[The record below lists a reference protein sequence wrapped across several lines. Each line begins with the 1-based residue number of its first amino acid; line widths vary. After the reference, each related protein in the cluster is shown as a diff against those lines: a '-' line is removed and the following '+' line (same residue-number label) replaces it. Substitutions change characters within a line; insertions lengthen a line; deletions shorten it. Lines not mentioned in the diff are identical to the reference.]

1 MKRSARKFRSYQ
13 HCKNQNNKTMSVN
26 LNNYFIETTDRY
38 YNRLV
43 RIYENRLAKAN
54 NKQYT
59 HNEFV
64 KYCMGVLEIRFGVSE
79 REEIVQMLEHEY
91 KIGKEFELAIKLMRK
106 NYRKR
111 ISDNSALV
119 SEYESDNGNSEYGNF
134 DSTDKSETVNIDQ
147 YSDLELIRLFAEFK
161 AAQRFD
167 EFLISINP
175 SNSNDELSAETVSVS
190 DLSDKSK
197 EFTTARQVLAIHYLL
212 KYSNVKNVD
221 KTEIARFIQF
231 LTDKNF
237 DNIYK
242 KLQNPFKLNNKSL
255 KEDLRFIRD
264 YFERLGVLEVVKM
277 INNEINV
284 N

>member
-1 MKRSARKFRSYQ
+1 
-13 HCKNQNNKTMSVN
+13 MSVN

-64 KYCMGVLEIRFGVSE
+64 KYCNGILEIRFGVSE

-111 ISDNSALV
+111 ISDNSTLV
-119 SEYESDNGNSEYGNF
+119 SETESDNGNPENGNF
-134 DSTDKSETVNIDQ
+134 VSTVISEPLNIDQ

-167 EFLISINP
+167 EFLITVNP
-175 SNSNDELSAETVSVS
+175 IKSNEELSAETVSVS

-197 EFTTARQVLAIHYLL
+197 EFTTARQVLAVHYLL
-212 KYSNVKNVD
+212 KYANVKNVD
-221 KTEIARFIQF
+221 KTEITRFIHF
-231 LTDKNF
+231 LTGKNF
-237 DNIYK
+237 ENIYK
-242 KLQNPFKLNNKSL
+242 KLQNPFKLNDKSL
-255 KEDLRFIRD
+255 KEDLRFIQD
-264 YFERLGVLEVVKM
+264 YFERLGMIEIVKM
-277 INNEINV
+277 INNELN
-284 N
+284 NNN

>member
-1 MKRSARKFRSYQ
+1 
-13 HCKNQNNKTMSVN
+13 MSVN

-119 SEYESDNGNSEYGNF
+119 SEYESDNGN
-134 DSTDKSETVNIDQ
+134 
-147 YSDLELIRLFAEFK
+147 
-161 AAQRFD
+161 
-167 EFLISINP
+167 
-175 SNSNDELSAETVSVS
+175 
-190 DLSDKSK
+190 
-197 EFTTARQVLAIHYLL
+197 
-212 KYSNVKNVD
+212 
-221 KTEIARFIQF
+221 
-231 LTDKNF
+231 
-237 DNIYK
+237 
-242 KLQNPFKLNNKSL
+242 
-255 KEDLRFIRD
+255 
-264 YFERLGVLEVVKM
+264 
-277 INNEINV
+277 
-284 N
+284 